1 MLILRKK
8 VEEKKAYRSSDRFA
22 YKTSHKDP
30 IYIPTNRILTPYQT
44 EEALNE
50 DKIAENMQ
58 KFKDEQA
65 MEPLVIGYKYDL
77 HDGHHRH
84 EAAIRLGH
92 THVPCVVGGRS
103 ERRVKAAEIK
113 YRKIWK
119 SETATVVAGGRL
131 LILKKKIVEIT
142 G

>member
-8 VEEKKAYRSSDRFA
+8 AEEQKTYRVSDRFA

-50 DKIAENMQ
+50 DKITENIQ
-58 KFKDEQA
+58 KIKDGQA

-92 THVPCVVGGRS
+92 THVPCVIGGTS
-103 ERRVKAAEIK
+103 DKRVKAAEIR
-113 YRKIWK
+113 YRKVWK
-119 SETATVVAGGRL
+119 SETITVVAGNKL
-131 LILKKKIVEIT
+131 LILKKKIVANT
-142 G
+142 A